1 MFAAKAAPATVEEQA
16 RGLAEALLGSYP
28 VPLAPRSA
36 PDLARGAKLYAENC
50 SMCHGA
56 TGAGN
61 GTGAAGLDP
70 PPIAFTDAA
79 SARERS
85 RFALYQVI
93 SQGLEG
99 MSMASFEELHD
110 GARWALSFYVGRLAF
125 PESSQTSGARKS
137 VA

>member
-36 PDLARGAKLYAENC
+36 PDLARVAKLYAENC

-61 GTGAAGLDP
+61 GPGAAGLDP

-79 SARERS
+79 RARERS
-85 RFALYQVI
+85 LFALYQVF
-93 SQGLEG
+93 SSGLAG
-99 MSMASFEELHD
+99 TSL
-110 GARWALSFYVGRLAF
+110 ARFADLPAGVRLPLSFYVVILSF
-125 PESSQTSGARKS
+125 P
-137 VA
+137 